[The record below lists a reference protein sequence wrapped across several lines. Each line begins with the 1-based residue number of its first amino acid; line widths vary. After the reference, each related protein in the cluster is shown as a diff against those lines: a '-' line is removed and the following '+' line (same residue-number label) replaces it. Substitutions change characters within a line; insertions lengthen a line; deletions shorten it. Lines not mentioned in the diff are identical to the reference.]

1 MATLAR
7 KPATQGASALVLLL
21 GASVTFNY
29 IDRSAIG
36 IAAPLM
42 TSDLGLSAT
51 TFGLAVAAFYWIY
64 APIQLFLGRLCDRF
78 SVYKLL
84 ALGTLLW
91 SVSTL
96 LMGFVAGFLSLFV
109 LRLVLGV
116 GESIFFPG
124 SSKIICR
131 HVPPD
136 RRGIANGIIA
146 LALALG
152 PALGTFVGGSLLA
165 SVGWRAM
172 FIVFGLASA
181 LWLVPWQRVVAA
193 LPAEVAVNEPS
204 FPVRTIVGRWSL
216 WAMGIGHAL
225 SNYGFYFL
233 LAFLPLY
240 LVKQRGFTIIEM
252 TMVTTLGFAAQAIAA
267 VTLGTVSDRWTRSG
281 RSEATVRRSM
291 LAGGQFVAGLAV
303 MGIFLANDLVTIAV
317 LLCIAGFATAAL
329 SLNLYAVAQMFAG
342 PRASGT
348 WVGVQNAVGNSS
360 GIIGP
365 VISGMI
371 IDSAGYGGAFALTA
385 AVTIFGAIWWV
396 VGVPRIAPITIPN

>member
-7 KPATQGASALVLLL
+7 KPATQSASALVLLL

-109 LRLVLGV
+109 LRLILGV

-267 VTLGTVSDRWTRSG
+267 LTLGTVSDRWTRSG

-303 MGIFLANDLVTIAV
+303 MGIYLANDLVTIAV

-348 WVGVQNAVGNSS
+348 WVGIQNAVGNSS

>member
-7 KPATQGASALVLLL
+7 KPATQSASALVLLL

-181 LWLVPWQRVVAA
+181 LWPIPWQRVVAA

>member
-7 KPATQGASALVLLL
+7 KPATQSASALVLLL

>member
-7 KPATQGASALVLLL
+7 KPATQSASALVLLL

-109 LRLVLGV
+109 LRLILGV

>member
-1 MATLAR
+1 M
-7 KPATQGASALVLLL
+7 VLLL

>member
-7 KPATQGASALVLLL
+7 KPRIQAVPALVLML

-36 IAAPLM
+36 VAAPLM
-42 TSDLGLSAT
+42 TKDLGLSAT
-51 TFGLAVAAFYWIY
+51 TFGFAVAAFYWIY

-78 SVYKLL
+78 SVYRLL

-96 LMGFVAGFLSLFV
+96 LMGFVAGFLSLFL
-109 LRLVLGV
+109 LRLILGI

-136 RRGIANGIIA
+136 RRGVANGVIA
-146 LALALG
+146 VALALG
-152 PALGTFVGGSLLA
+152 PALGTLVGGSLLA
-165 SVGWRAM
+165 AFGWRSM
-172 FIVFGLASA
+172 FIIFGLASGA
-181 LWLVPWQRVVAA
+181 WLLPWQRLVRS
-193 LPAEVAVNEPS
+193 LPAESVANEFS
-204 FPVRTIVGRWSL
+204 FPVRKILGRWSL

-240 LVKQRGFTIIEM
+240 LVNQRGLTIIQM
-252 TMVTTLGFAAQAIAA
+252 TMVTTLGFAVQAVAA
-267 VTLGTVSDRWTRSG
+267 LTLGTISDRWTRSG
-281 RSEATVRRSM
+281 RPEAVLRRWM
-291 LAGGQFVAGLAV
+291 LSGGQLAAAAAII
-303 MGIFLANDLVTIAV
+303 GIFLAHDIATVAV
-317 LLCIAGFATAAL
+317 LLCVAGVATGSL

-348 WVGVQNAVGNSS
+348 WVGIQNAVGNTSGIVGPVVS
-360 GIIGP
+360 GII
-365 VISGMI
+365 
-371 IDSAGYGGAFALTA
+371 IDQAGYGGAFALTA
-385 AVTIFGAIWWV
+385 AITAFGALWWLW
-396 VGVPRIAPITIPN
+396 GVPRIEQVALD

>member
-7 KPATQGASALVLLL
+7 KPATQSASALVLLL

-267 VTLGTVSDRWTRSG
+267 LTLGTVSDRWTRSG

-303 MGIFLANDLVTIAV
+303 MGIYLANDLVTIAV